1 MRNSNPNF
9 REQFSTV
16 TAFIDASTVYGSDD
30 RFAALLREDIFSFTE
45 IYSFFVRLEFVGN
58 SFACI
63 SPIRDF

>member
-1 MRNSNPNF
+1 M
-9 REQFSTV
+9 